1 MSWICV
7 FCETE
12 NCDNTCICEVCCKS
26 KGDFYE
32 PLIENHITCKEIAI
46 KGRKCEL
53 KKKFQDIGFTKT
65 NYFNADLVGKFA
77 GFNQVFLYMNYDSKY
92 DSVTSVDFRIYEDQI
107 PKPLETYEEIKEVL
121 TKKYGFP
128 EMTEVGNLNKVDIR
142 ASLCNNLASR
152 LCCYNILQGQ
162 IKLSLQASKKHLW
175 IQITYA
181 DDISYYIKKQMQ
193 QEIVKKEKRLMAL
206 NNDL

>member
-65 NYFNADLVGKFA
+65 SYFNADLVGKFA
-77 GFNQVFLYMNYDSKY
+77 GFNQVFLYMIMIVNMIVLHLLISEFTK
-92 DSVTSVDFRIYEDQI
+92 
-107 PKPLETYEEIKEVL
+107 IKFL
-121 TKKYGFP
+121 
-128 EMTEVGNLNKVDIR
+128 NL
-142 ASLCNNLASR
+142 
-152 LCCYNILQGQ
+152 
-162 IKLSLQASKKHLW
+162 
-175 IQITYA
+175 
-181 DDISYYIKKQMQ
+181 
-193 QEIVKKEKRLMAL
+193 
-206 NNDL
+206 